1 MREKMM
7 QQQHRISVDVCDAF
21 ILNAGWWEE
30 TRGGHISDPLPCRLI
45 HPPEP
50 TLYDQILGY
59 LETIFSDA
67 KVPPK
72 SQLNFGEVAWATI
85 AICLRWGT
93 YFAVLTDQTKPL
105 WPQTEQQGVSLI
117 ADEEMARINV
127 EASAALARWIELMRT
142 DDGHF
147 RKLVKAAQHLPL
159 LPSPLDEK
167 TNPTFYR
174 LMSFWNSAQSRQN
187 LLVMLREQYGQ
198 EWFEQKRGAIM
209 PNPVRWLANGL
220 INASW
225 RNTSGI
231 EDMHAGRWEALPL
244 LQQRVTLLQA
254 DTIVQNMAQGI
265 VPSMHALYNVL
276 KKKSEDEWQERVFS
290 LAIRFSLPPYWSL
303 TEQSREV
310 LLEGPEPSLSDGKA
324 CHHT

>member
-1 MREKMM
+1 M
-7 QQQHRISVDVCDAF
+7 QQLYQISVAVSDAF
-21 ILNAGWWEE
+21 ILDAGWWEE
-30 TRGGHISDPLPCRLI
+30 TRAESVSGPLPCRLI

-59 LETIFSDA
+59 LEAISSDA

-93 YFAVLTDQTKPL
+93 YFAVVADQTKPP
-105 WPQTEQQGVSLI
+105 WPQIEQQVVSMI
-117 ADEEMARINV
+117 SDEEMARINV
-127 EASAALARWIELMRT
+127 EASAALACWIELMRV

-147 RKLVKAAQHLPL
+147 RKLVKAALQLPL
-159 LPSPLDEK
+159 LPFSLDEK
-167 TNPTFYR
+167 TNHTLYR
-174 LMSFWNSAQSRQN
+174 LISFWNSAQSRQN
-187 LLVMLREQYGQ
+187 FLTMLREQYGQ
-198 EWFEQKRGAIM
+198 EWFEQKRDAIM

-231 EDMHAGRWEALPL
+231 EDIHAGRWEALPL
-244 LQQRVTLLQA
+244 LQRRVTALQA
-254 DTIVQNMAQGI
+254 NTLVQNMAKEI

-276 KKKSEDEWQERVFS
+276 NKKSEDGWQERVFS
-290 LAIRFSLPPYWSL
+290 LAIRFSPPPYWSL
-303 TEQSREV
+303 TEQTREV
-310 LLEGPEPSLSDGKA
+310 LLEGTEPSMPGGKA
-324 CHHT
+324 YH